1 VYVALLKPLQFTEP
15 EGLVTV
21 FRTTPQF
28 DTGPFSPANYLDL
41 KRETRTLESLAA
53 ATGGAWLMQQA
64 SGGSDRVVVTRIAGG
79 IFEMLGVSALRG
91 RLFGDADDSADRP
104 AVVVLAESFWRDRFG
119 GDVSV
124 VGTTVRLE
132 GEPYEVIG
140 VAPEG
145 FHVPHGNQL
154 LQPDVWVPLRFSTDE
169 AATRGNNYL
178 QVMGRLRDGVSVTS
192 ADAEMK
198 QVMAG
203 IIAQNPDLEGEQL
216 RVLPM
221 RSESVRVLRG
231 PLLLLL
237 GAVGFVLLIAAANVA
252 SLLLARGVSRRREV
266 AVRGVLGA
274 GRWNVIRPALLEAV
288 VLTAVGT
295 AAGLALAWTG
305 VRLIRVMV
313 PRQLPQLANLRV
325 DWMVLV
331 FSLAVAVTVALVC
344 AVAPAW
350 QASRSDP
357 QDALRSGARGG
368 TSRKQQGFLRTIVA
382 VEVGL
387 SLVLL
392 LGAGLVLR
400 GFERLVGQDPGFDPA
415 PILTL
420 NVSVPPDRYEER
432 SAVDAFLMPALEA
445 VRAVAGVEDA
455 GSVNLIPYQTWGW
468 NFNIR
473 YEGRPVEQRTQLPLT
488 ETRTASAS
496 YFSTMGVRL
505 LRGRVPDMEDTEDSP
520 VVVAVNQALVD
531 RDFQGVDPIGQRYHL
546 SDTIFATIV
555 GVVSNTRNV
564 GPDRNPAAAVYYGFG
579 QVQRS
584 STSFPI
590 LVRVQGDVSGLAGPI
605 TNAIRS
611 VDPNAA
617 VNRVLPMTDVIAASV
632 GRPRFYL
639 TLLAIFA
646 GIALLLSI
654 AGLYGVMSYVVAQ
667 RTREIGIRSALGSTP
682 GRTLGLVMRQG
693 MLLVALGVVIGLFGG
708 FALTR
713 LLGSLLYGV
722 SPLDA
727 LTWLGVTVTLA
738 AAGALAILLP
748 ARRASVVQ
756 PMIAMRV
763 E

>member
-1 VYVALLKPLQFTEP
+1 V
-15 EGLVTV
+15 
-21 FRTTPQF
+21 
-28 DTGPFSPANYLDL
+28 
-41 KRETRTLESLAA
+41 
-53 ATGGAWLMQQA
+53 
-64 SGGSDRVVVTRIAGG
+64 
-79 IFEMLGVSALRG
+79 
-91 RLFGDADDSADRP
+91 DADDSAESP

-119 GDVSV
+119 GDGSV
-124 VGTTVRLE
+124 VGTAVRLE

-154 LQPDVWVPLRFSTDE
+154 LQPDVWVPLRFSADE
-169 AATRGNNYL
+169 AGTRGNNYL
-178 QVMGRLRDGVSVTS
+178 QLMGRLHDGVSVTS
-192 ADAEMK
+192 ADAELK

-252 SLLLARGVSRRREV
+252 SLLLARGVSRGREV
-266 AVRGVLGA
+266 AVRAVLGA

-325 DWMVLV
+325 DWTVLG

-455 GSVNLIPYQTWGW
+455 GSVNLIPYQNWGW

-488 ETRTASAS
+488 ETRTATAS

-505 LRGRVPDMEDTEDSP
+505 LRGRVPDVEDTEDSP

-564 GPDRNPAAAVYYGFG
+564 GPDRNPAAGVYYGFG

-590 LVRVQGDVSGLAGPI
+590 LVRAQGDVSQLAGPI

-646 GIALLLSI
+646 GVALLLSI

-682 GRTLGLVMRQG
+682 RRTLGLVMRQG
-693 MLLVALGVVIGLFGG
+693 MLLVALGVMIGLFSG

-727 LTWLGVTVTLA
+727 LTWLAVTVTLA
-738 AAGALAILLP
+738 AAGAVAILLP

-763 E
+763 D

>member
-1 VYVALLKPLQFTEP
+1 
-15 EGLVTV
+15 
-21 FRTTPQF
+21 
-28 DTGPFSPANYLDL
+28 
-41 KRETRTLESLAA
+41 
-53 ATGGAWLMQQA
+53 
-64 SGGSDRVVVTRIAGG
+64 
-79 IFEMLGVSALRG
+79 
-91 RLFGDADDSADRP
+91 
-104 AVVVLAESFWRDRFG
+104 
-119 GDVSV
+119 
-124 VGTTVRLE
+124 
-132 GEPYEVIG
+132 
-140 VAPEG
+140 
-145 FHVPHGNQL
+145 
-154 LQPDVWVPLRFSTDE
+154 
-169 AATRGNNYL
+169 
-178 QVMGRLRDGVSVTS
+178 
-192 ADAEMK
+192 
-198 QVMAG
+198 
-203 IIAQNPDLEGEQL
+203 
-216 RVLPM
+216 
-221 RSESVRVLRG
+221 
-231 PLLLLL
+231 
-237 GAVGFVLLIAAANVA
+237 
-252 SLLLARGVSRRREV
+252 
-266 AVRGVLGA
+266 
-274 GRWNVIRPALLEAV
+274 
-288 VLTAVGT
+288 
-295 AAGLALAWTG
+295 
-305 VRLIRVMV
+305 
-313 PRQLPQLANLRV
+313 
-325 DWMVLV
+325 
-331 FSLAVAVTVALVC
+331 
-344 AVAPAW
+344 
-350 QASRSDP
+350 
-357 QDALRSGARGG
+357 
-368 TSRKQQGFLRTIVA
+368 
-382 VEVGL
+382 
-387 SLVLL
+387 
-392 LGAGLVLR
+392 VLR